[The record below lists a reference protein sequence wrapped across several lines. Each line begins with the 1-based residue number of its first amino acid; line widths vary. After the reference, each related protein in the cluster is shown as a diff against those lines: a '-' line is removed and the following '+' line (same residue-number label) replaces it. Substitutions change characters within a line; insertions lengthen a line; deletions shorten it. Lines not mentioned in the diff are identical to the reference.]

1 MPSGLSL
8 SNRLLLSTALT
19 LLVFLGLVYYA
30 LEQAF
35 VSSVTRSEAEK
46 LNSTILLLLA
56 EVEDGQRELSMPDNL
71 QETKF
76 NQFDSGLYGFVFNE
90 RGEEIWRSYSAVAV
104 MDLPTE
110 QDFRRTEIGV
120 TYFGPV
126 VLQEEG
132 FLYST
137 LGVSWEFHP
146 KGDTLNESE
155 QDVFS
160 RHYTFSVLQ
169 SADFFYAELERFR
182 TGLQFRLLS
191 VAVVLLFVQL
201 LVLRMGLLPL
211 KRLSEDVS
219 RVERGDIDQLE
230 GVYPAELQGLTDNLN
245 QLLNHELEQREQHK
259 NRLSDL
265 AHSLKTPLSIARGA
279 LLKGEQDR
287 NLLADQLQQMDE
299 IVQYQLQ
306 RASRVRPA
314 IAQRSTPVSAVL
326 TRLCDALKKVY
337 SDKHV
342 HTQLRLE
349 DSALCKMD
357 ESDLMELL
365 GNILDNAFKY
375 CRNAVHIRVSISSE
389 RCTVFVEDDGPGIP
403 VQQRE
408 DIFARGQRLDTK
420 KPGQGIGLAVVNDIV
435 RSYDADISLGDS
447 ELGGACFQ
455 IQLP

>member
-46 LNSTILLLLA
+46 LDSIILLLLA
-56 EVEDGQRELSMPDNL
+56 EVEDGQRDLRMPDNL

-76 NQFDSGLYGFVFNE
+76 NQFDSGLYGFVFDDQGVE
-90 RGEEIWRSYSAVAV
+90 VWRSYSAVAV
-104 MDLPTE
+104 MDLPTA
-110 QDFRRTEIGV
+110 QDFRRTQVGESR
-120 TYFGPV
+120 FGPV
-126 VLQEEG
+126 ELQEEG
-132 FLYST
+132 FLFST

-146 KGDTLNESE
+146 KENLERRERVEVVSK
-155 QDVFS
+155 
-160 RHYTFSVLQ
+160 RYTFSVLQ

-191 VAVVLLFVQL
+191 VGIVLLFVQL

-219 RVERGDIDQLE
+219 RVEQGDIDQLD

-245 QLLNHELEQREQHK
+245 QLLSHELAQREQHK

-279 LLKGEQDR
+279 LVDGEQDR
-287 NLLADQLQQMDE
+287 DLLAQQLQQMDE

-306 RASRVRPA
+306 RASRARPA
-314 IAQRSTPVSAVL
+314 ISQRSTAVAPVL
-326 TRLCDALKKVY
+326 NRLSEALKKVY
-337 SDKHV
+337 SDKQV
-342 HTQLRLE
+342 QVTLTL
-349 DSALCKMD
+349 DDTAVCKMD

-365 GNILDNAFKY
+365 GNVLDNAFKY
-375 CRNAVHIRVSISSE
+375 CRTKVHVELLAGAQS
-389 RCTVFVEDDGPGIP
+389 CTVVIEDDGQGVPTE
-403 VQQRE
+403 QRE
-408 DIFARGQRLDTK
+408 GIFARGERLDTQ

-435 RSYDADISLGDS
+435 RSYDASISLDDS
-447 ELGGACFQ
+447 NLGGACFH
-455 IQLP
+455 IRLP

>member
-1 MPSGLSL
+1 MPSGFSL

-56 EVEDGQRELSMPDNL
+56 EVEDGQRELRMPDSL

-76 NQFDSGLYGFVFNE
+76 NQFDSGLYGFVFDDQGNE
-90 RGEEIWRSYSAVAV
+90 VWRSYSAVAV
-104 MDLPTE
+104 MDLPASE
-110 QDFRRTEIGV
+110 DFRRIEVGESQ
-120 TYFGPV
+120 FGPV
-126 VLQEEG
+126 ELQEEG

-137 LGVSWEFHP
+137 LGVSWEFHL
-146 KGDTLNESE
+146 KDKLAKQAN
-155 QDVFS
+155 QNVFS
-160 RHYTFSVLQ
+160 KRYTFSVLQ

-191 VAVVLLFVQL
+191 VGLVLLFVQL

-219 RVERGDIDQLE
+219 RVEQGDIDQLD
-230 GVYPAELQGLTDNLN
+230 GVYPTELQGLTDNLN
-245 QLLNHELEQREQHK
+245 QLLSHELAQREQHK

-279 LLKGEQDR
+279 LVEGEQDR
-287 NLLADQLQQMDE
+287 DLLAQQLQQMDE

-306 RASRVRPA
+306 RASRARPA
-314 IAQRSTPVSAVL
+314 ITQRSTPVAPVL
-326 TRLCDALKKVY
+326 GRLSEALKKVY
-337 SDKHV
+337 SDKKVHV
-342 HTQLRLE
+342 QLTL
-349 DSALCKMD
+349 DDAVACKMD

-375 CRNAVHIRVSISSE
+375 CRTRVHVE
-389 RCTVFVEDDGPGIP
+389 LHGVDQRCSVVIEDDGSGIP
-403 VQQRE
+403 ASQRE
-408 DIFARGQRLDTK
+408 DIFARGERLDTQ

-435 RSYDADISLGDS
+435 RSYDASISLGDS
-447 ELGGACFQ
+447 NLGGASFQ
-455 IQLP
+455 ISLP

>member
-56 EVEDGQRELSMPDNL
+56 EVEDGQHELRMPDTL

-76 NQFDSGLYGFVFNE
+76 NQFDSGLYGFVFDDQANE
-90 RGEEIWRSYSAVAV
+90 VWRSYSAVAV
-104 MDLPTE
+104 MDLPDS
-110 QDFRRTEIGV
+110 QDFRRTDTGESR
-120 TYFGPV
+120 FGPV
-126 VLQEEG
+126 ELQEEG

-146 KGDTLNESE
+146 KENPVKQEN

-160 RHYTFSVLQ
+160 KRYTFSVLQ

-191 VAVVLLFVQL
+191 VGIVLLFVQL
-201 LVLRMGLLPL
+201 LVLRVGLLPL
-211 KRLSEDVS
+211 KRLSGDVR
-219 RVERGDIDQLE
+219 RVEQGDIDQLD

-245 QLLNHELEQREQHK
+245 QLLSHELAQREQHK

-279 LLKGEQDR
+279 LVEGEQDKD
-287 NLLADQLQQMDE
+287 LLAQQLQQMDE

-306 RASRVRPA
+306 RANRARPA
-314 IAQRSTPVSAVL
+314 ITQRTTQVSAVL
-326 TRLCDALKKVY
+326 SRLSEALKKVY
-337 SDKHV
+337 SDKQVHV
-342 HTQLRLE
+342 QLTL
-349 DSALCKMD
+349 DAAAACKMD

-375 CRNAVHIRVSISSE
+375 CSSTVHIALYTLDHKCSV
-389 RCTVFVEDDGPGIP
+389 VVEDDGPGIP
-403 VQQRE
+403 ASLRE
-408 DIFARGQRLDTK
+408 GIFARGERLDTQ

-435 RSYDADISLGDS
+435 NSYNANISLSDS
-447 ELGGACFQ
+447 SLGGASFQ
-455 IQLP
+455 IRLP

>member
-56 EVEDGQRELSMPDNL
+56 EVEDGQRELRMPDNL

-76 NQFDSGLYGFVFNE
+76 NQFDSGLYGFVFDDQGNE
-90 RGEEIWRSYSAVAV
+90 VWRSYSAVAF
-104 MDLPTE
+104 MDLPE
-110 QDFRRTEIGV
+110 SQDFRRTEVGESQ
-120 TYFGPV
+120 FGPV
-126 VLQEEG
+126 ELQEEG
-132 FLYST
+132 YLYST

-146 KGDTLNESE
+146 KENSTE
-155 QDVFS
+155 QENQNVFS
-160 RHYTFSVLQ
+160 KRYTFSVLQ

-191 VAVVLLFVQL
+191 VGIVLLFVQL

-219 RVERGDIDQLE
+219 RVEQGDIDQLD

-245 QLLNHELEQREQHK
+245 QLLSHELAQREQHK

-279 LLKGEQDR
+279 LVEGEQDR
-287 NLLADQLQQMDE
+287 NLLAQQLQQMDE

-306 RASRVRPA
+306 RASRARPA
-314 IAQRSTPVSAVL
+314 ITQRTTPVSPVL
-326 TRLCDALKKVY
+326 SRLSEALKKVY
-337 SDKHV
+337 SDKQV
-342 HTQLRLE
+342 QVQLTL
-349 DSALCKMD
+349 DDAAACKMD

-375 CRNAVHIRVSISSE
+375 CSSTVHVE
-389 RCTVFVEDDGPGIP
+389 LHTVAQQCSVVIEDDGPGIP
-403 VQQRE
+403 ASLRE
-408 DIFARGQRLDTK
+408 GIFARGERLDTQ

-435 RSYDADISLGDS
+435 NSYNASISLGDS
-447 ELGGACFQ
+447 KMGGAYFQ
-455 IQLP
+455 IRLP

>member
-1 MPSGLSL
+1 MPSGFSL

-46 LNSTILLLLA
+46 LDSTILLLLA
-56 EVEDGQRELSMPDNL
+56 EVEDEQRELRMPDTL

-76 NQFDSGLYGFVFNE
+76 NQFDSGLYGFVFDDQGQE
-90 RGEEIWRSYSAVAV
+90 VWRSYSAVAV
-104 MDLPTE
+104 MDLPAT
-110 QDFRRTEIGV
+110 QDFRRTNIGGSQ
-120 TYFGPV
+120 FGPV
-126 VLQEEG
+126 ELQQEG

-146 KGDTLNESE
+146 KENRAEKGG

-160 RHYTFSVLQ
+160 KHYTFSVLQ

-182 TGLQFRLLS
+182 TGLQVRLFS
-191 VAVVLLFVQL
+191 VGIVLLFVQL

-219 RVERGDIDQLE
+219 RVEQGDIDQLD

-245 QLLNHELEQREQHK
+245 QLLSHELAQREQHK

-279 LLKGEQDR
+279 LVEGEQDR
-287 NLLADQLQQMDE
+287 DLLAQQLQQMDE

-306 RASRVRPA
+306 RASRARPA
-314 IAQRSTPVSAVL
+314 ISQRSTPVAAVL
-326 TRLCDALKKVY
+326 SRLSEALKKVY
-337 SDKHV
+337 SDKQV
-342 HTQLRLE
+342 QVELSLE
-349 DSALCKMD
+349 DDATCKMD

-375 CRNAVHIRVSISSE
+375 CRAKVHVELRAKDQ
-389 RCTVFVEDDGPGIP
+389 RCTVIIEDDGPGIP
-403 VQQRE
+403 AEQRE
-408 DIFARGQRLDTK
+408 DIFARGERLDTQ

-435 RSYDADISLGDS
+435 RSYDASISLGDS
-447 ELGGACFQ
+447 NLGGASFQ
-455 IQLP
+455 IRLP